1 MYPNGT
7 AFRKAFPSLDLS
19 PEVQALLDN
28 CVVDRLIVNGAKTR
42 MRIYITSENW
52 IGKRYIYEIEEAV
65 SAQIF
70 ENVPME
76 VNVVERFRLSS
87 QYTPKNFYRV
97 YRKSM
102 LLELRTVSP
111 LLHQAFL
118 QTTLEFEGDREIRAK
133 ITDSLVASRRKEELV
148 GYLDKVFCERAG
160 FYNVTVTG
168 ELVENENTD
177 LYAADDEKIR
187 NRVRAVLKRSAAKAE
202 KKEGEAP
209 KQQKLPNA
217 SEKRYRQQKAFASS
231 DPDVILGK
239 GIWEDPVPISELSED
254 PHEVIVRGEVFN
266 VETRETRNGKIIFN
280 VSMTDYTD
288 SIRFKL
294 WLLPEELKEY
304 ADVFRKGKCFLV
316 KGMMDFDQFEKEVM
330 IKTVYSIKK
339 IGPFKAVRADHA
351 AVKRVE
357 LHCHTKMSDMDA
369 VSSAK
374 EIIGQAKRW
383 GMKALAITDHGVV
396 QAFPEAHHASDEK
409 DPDFKVIYG
418 CEGYLVDD
426 MVSMVSGRK
435 DVAVEEPVVVVSIV
449 TTGMSAVSHEIIEL
463 SAQKIVSGNLTDS
476 MTTLI
481 NPGNPLPF
489 SFTRET
495 GIRMRCF
502 PACRT
507 FAEP

>member
-28 CVVDRLIVNGAKTR
+28 CVVDRLIVNGDKTR
-42 MRIYITSENW
+42 MRIYISSENW
-52 IGKRYIYEIEEAV
+52 IGKRYIYEIGEAI
-65 SAQIF
+65 SEQIF
-70 ENVPME
+70 ENVKME
-76 VNVVERFRLSS
+76 ISIVERFKLSS

-102 LLELRTVSP
+102 LLELKTVSP
-111 LLHQAFL
+111 LLYQAFL
-118 QTTLEFEGDREIRAK
+118 HTTLEFEGDREIRAK
-133 ITDSLVASRRKEELV
+133 ISDSLIAGQRQDELV

-168 ELVENENTD
+168 ELVENENKD
-177 LYAADDEKIR
+177 IYAADDEKIR
-187 NRVRAVLKRSAAKAE
+187 NRVRAVLRRNAGRAE
-202 KKEGEAP
+202 KKEGEAQ

-231 DPDVILGK
+231 DPNVILGK
-239 GIWEDPVPISELSED
+239 GIWEDPIPISELGED
-254 PHEVIVRGEVFN
+254 PHEVIVRGEVFA

-304 ADVFRKGKCFLV
+304 TDTFKKGRCFLV

-339 IGPFKAVRADHA
+339 IDPFKTVREDHA
-351 AVKRVE
+351 AAKRVE

-374 EIIGQAKRW
+374 DIIGQAKRW

-396 QAFPEAHHASDEK
+396 QAFPEAHLRSSTAAKGILSTIWSAWYPAE
-409 DPDFKVIYG
+409 
-418 CEGYLVDD
+418 
-426 MVSMVSGRK
+426 RK
-435 DVAVEEPVVVVSIV
+435 
-449 TTGMSAVSHEIIEL
+449 
-463 SAQKIVSGNLTDS
+463 
-476 MTTLI
+476 
-481 NPGNPLPF
+481 
-489 SFTRET
+489 
-495 GIRMRCF
+495 
-502 PACRT
+502 
-507 FAEP
+507 